1 MIHFVI
7 DLDDRIKTLLLKD
20 DTIIELREADY
31 INDTLSILKAQLS
44 DYNVD
49 KVTVITHNFVSAC
62 IYSNSCV
69 AFEADFNDQI
79 NVSSVNLQDMQVI
92 KALTDE
98 CNIHDVR
105 FVDKIGYFYS
115 MGNRDTCYVDQQAGM
130 YRLIC
135 VQDGLRDYMMCSQTI
150 LDQRLKDFCEKN
162 NLQRVVY
169 EKDLT
174 DVDNLMFFTNAS
186 MVLDDPV
193 TVHDLS
199 VFAYA
204 CMDADLGSCSYGF
217 EVMENSTDAIVSVAA
232 DVAPA
237 PVEETVEVDDLEDAL
252 NSEIAEL
259 DRTRKVHKLLKRKP
273 HAEPKEHVEE
283 PRDLK
288 KSKISAGSK
297 VNDSVDPK
305 LKLISTIA
313 LVLGIIGFIVTG
325 MLIVGSAICHNK
337 LNAATKQLAEINNN
351 VTNAQQLVDVYNY
364 CLNTGENKAFDLL
377 ASCDSA
383 ITENSGE
390 LQKIILNDDGVA
402 LVVKFSDDDSYNNF
416 INYISSSIS
425 NVKYSELQNDS
436 GDGSHTVQLSGTD

>member
-31 INDTLSILKAQLS
+31 LNDTLNILKAQLTGYS
-44 DYNVD
+44 VD

-62 IYSNSCV
+62 IYNDSCV

-79 NVSSVNLQDMQVI
+79 NVSSFNLQDMRVI

-98 CNIHDVR
+98 CGIHDVR

-135 VQDGLRDYMMCSQTI
+135 VQDGLHDYMICSQTI

-162 NLQRVVY
+162 NLQKVVY
-169 EKDLT
+169 ERDLT

-204 CMDADLGSCSYGF
+204 CMEADLGSCSYGF
-217 EVMENSTDAIVSVAA
+217 EVMENSTDAIISAVTEV
-232 DVAPA
+232 VPA
-237 PVEETVEVDDLEDAL
+237 SVEETVEVDDLEDAL

-259 DRTRKVHKLLKRKP
+259 DRTHKIRKPRKRKP
-273 HAEPKEHVEE
+273 RTEPKEHVEE
-283 PRDLK
+283 PKDLK
-288 KSKISAGSK
+288 KSKISAKSK
-297 VNDSVDPK
+297 VNESVDPK

-313 LVLGIIGFIVTG
+313 LALGIVGFIVTG
-325 MLIVGSAICHNK
+325 MLIAGSVIYRNK
-337 LNAATKQLAEINNN
+337 LSAATKQLAEINSN

-390 LQKIILNDDGVA
+390 LQKITLNDDGVA

-416 INYISSSIS
+416 INSISSSIS

-436 GDGSHTVQLSGTD
+436 DDGSHTVQLSGTN